1 MSPVPDVSVIF
12 DHMRNIFM
20 KPTPMD
26 PMTLV
31 SVATLWSENSSVSLP
46 SGPSE
51 SPIPAEWELI
61 HSIIPPYIFTL
72 SLLGLLFNSFV
83 LAVFFAHKD
92 RLTVAEI
99 YLSNL
104 ALADFILL
112 CGLPFWAMNIL
123 NDFNW
128 PYGDTLCKLVNS
140 IIIINFYTSI
150 YTLVMISVDRYLA
163 LVKTMKA
170 RWLRRT
176 LYAKVICSIT
186 WILAAIL
193 SMPTMVHRKV
203 KFIKEFET
211 MSCILDYSHDSS
223 WKLAHQILMNVVG
236 FLLPVLVIV
245 FSSGNIIKVLVQRR
259 ESVAFH
265 DTNDTKATV
274 LMYAVTLL
282 FLLCWGPFQVLM
294 FLDTLCD
301 VQALDEK
308 LWFHTLDIGG
318 QISVY
323 LAFLNSALNPLLYV
337 FSGQYFRR
345 KVSAIY
351 MRTRHHR
358 RGSDMT
364 TYQRSVVSTYINRTE
379 QIKAVVIFNAKDQM

>member
-1 MSPVPDVSVIF
+1 ME
-12 DHMRNIFM
+12 
-20 KPTPMD
+20 
-26 PMTLV
+26 PMTL
-31 SVATLWSENSSVSLP
+31 SVATLWSENSSASLP
-46 SGPSE
+46 SGPTEDPAS
-51 SPIPAEWELI
+51 AEWELV
-61 HSIIPPYIFTL
+61 HTIIPPYIFTL

-83 LAVFFAHKD
+83 LGVFFAHKD

-128 PYGDTLCKLVNS
+128 PYGDALCKLVNS

-150 YTLVMISVDRYLA
+150 QTLVMISVDRYLA

-176 LYAKVICSIT
+176 LFAKVICTIL
-186 WILAAIL
+186 WISAVVL
-193 SMPTMVHRKV
+193 STPTIVHRKV

-223 WKLAHQILMNVVG
+223 WKLAHQFLVNVVG
-236 FLLPVLVIV
+236 CVLPVLVIV
-245 FSSGNIIKVLVQRR
+245 FSSGNIIKALVQRR
-259 ESVAFH
+259 ESVAYH

-274 LMYAVTLL
+274 LVYAVTLL
-282 FLLCWGPFQVLM
+282 FLLCWGPFQVFT

-301 VQALDEK
+301 LHVLDEK
-308 LWFHTLDIGG
+308 LWSHTLDIGN
-318 QISVY
+318 QVSVY
-323 LAFLNSALNPLLYV
+323 LAFLNSALNPVLYV

-351 MRTRHHR
+351 RRIRHR

-379 QIKAVVIFNAKDQM
+379 QIKTVVIFNAG

>member
-1 MSPVPDVSVIF
+1 MEPV
-12 DHMRNIFM
+12 
-20 KPTPMD
+20 
-26 PMTLV
+26 TLV
-31 SVATLWSENSSVSLP
+31 SMTTPWFENSSASLTTVP
-46 SGPSE
+46 SNFINS
-51 SPIPAEWELI
+51 SEWELV
-61 HSIIPPYIFTL
+61 HAIIPPYIFTL

-123 NDFNW
+123 DDFNW
-128 PYGDTLCKLVNS
+128 PYGDALCKLVNS
-140 IIIINFYTSI
+140 VIIINFYTSI

-176 LYAKVICSIT
+176 LYAKVICFIL
-186 WILAAIL
+186 WIIAVVL
-193 SMPTMVHRKV
+193 STPTMVHRKV
-203 KFIKEFET
+203 EFIEELET
-211 MSCILDYSHDSS
+211 MACILDYSHGSS
-223 WKLAHQILMNVVG
+223 WKVAHQILMNIVG
-236 FLLPVLVIV
+236 FVLPVLVIV
-245 FSSGNIIKVLVQRR
+245 FSSGNIIKALLQR
-259 ESVAFH
+259 ETVAFH

-274 LMYAVTLL
+274 LVYAVTLL
-282 FLLCWGPFQVLM
+282 FLLCWGPFQVFT

-301 VQALDEK
+301 AQVLDEK
-308 LWFHTLDIGG
+308 LWYHTIDIGG
-318 QISVY
+318 QVSAY
-323 LAFLNSALNPLLYV
+323 LAFLNSTLNPLLYV

-351 MRTRHHR
+351 RRKRRR

-379 QIKAVVIFNAKDQM
+379 KIKTVVILNAKGQM

>member
-1 MSPVPDVSVIF
+1 MEPMRLASVP
-12 DHMRNIFM
+12 
-20 KPTPMD
+20 
-26 PMTLV
+26 
-31 SVATLWSENSSVSLP
+31 TLWSENNSASLP
-46 SGPSE
+46 FNTSE
-51 SPIPAEWELI
+51 SSISEQWEI
-61 HSIIPPYIFTL
+61 FHTVIPPYIFIL

-83 LAVFFAHKD
+83 LGVFVLHKD
-92 RLTVAEI
+92 QLTIAEI

-104 ALADFILL
+104 ALADFTLL

-128 PYGDTLCKLVNS
+128 PYGDALCKIVNS
-140 IIIINFYTSI
+140 VMIINFYTSI

-176 LYAKVICSIT
+176 LYAKVICFIL
-186 WILAAIL
+186 WILGVLL
-193 SMPTMVHRKV
+193 STPTMVHRKV
-203 KFIKEFET
+203 TYIKEFET
-211 MSCILDYSHDSS
+211 TSCILDYSHGSS
-223 WKLAHQILMNVVG
+223 WKVAHQILMNIVG
-236 FLLPVLVIV
+236 FVLPVVVII
-245 FSSGNIIKVLVQRR
+245 FSSGNIIKALVQRR
-259 ESVAFH
+259 ESVGFH

-274 LMYAVTLL
+274 LVYAVTLL
-282 FLLCWGPFQVLM
+282 FVLCWGPFQVFT

-301 VQALDEK
+301 IKALDEP
-308 LWFHTLDIGG
+308 LWSDTLDIGG
-318 QISVY
+318 QVSVY
-323 LAFLNSALNPLLYV
+323 LAFLNSVLNPLLYV

-351 MRTRHHR
+351 RQTRHRQR

-379 QIKAVVIFNAKDQM
+379 IIKTAVVFNARDNM